1 MTTTYAGMDAHA
13 RTIWV
18 AVLAPGAGKPEEWQ
32 LTNEPR
38 AVKRLA
44 QRLKRMAP
52 GPVVACYE
60 AGPGGFAL
68 QRQLE
73 AERIECRVIAP
84 ATGRPREHVRYHAHR
99 IARAPG
105 RAPVDTERRI
115 TARPSHIG
123 MNRLGRGSHHLAALL
138 GR

>member
-13 RTIWV
+13 RTIRV

-38 AVKRLA
+38 SVKRLA

-73 AERIECRVIAP
+73 AA
-84 ATGRPREHVRYHAHR
+84 GRWFSPTPYFRSR
-99 IARAPG
+99 IAFSISAW
-105 RAPVDTERRI
+105 RRWSASSSSI
-115 TARPSHIG
+115 SPARSL
-123 MNRLGRGSHHLAALL
+123 MKAW
-138 GR
+138 